1 MVNIAILGFGVIGS
15 GVADIISQNYEL
27 IKKHVIDDINIKYI
41 VDLRDFKGHKLES
54 KFTKDFKV
62 VLNDPDVSV
71 VIEMIGGSHPA
82 YDFSLAALNAGKSVI
97 TSNKEVVANF
107 GHELIAAADANNVK
121 YMFEASV
128 GGGIPIIR
136 PISTSLA
143 GNEIYEITG
152 ILNGTSNYIL
162 TQMELHNKS
171 MADALKEAQEKGY
184 AEADPSADIEGFDT
198 CRKICILAGLAFGKL
213 IPTSF
218 VSVKGISDITL
229 EDIENAK
236 AENCAIKLLGR
247 AVKLDTGKIHVS
259 VAPYKV
265 RKDNPLANI
274 NDVYNGILVRGDSFG
289 DVMFYGKGAGSL
301 PTASA
306 VLSDLI
312 EIIKYKSNDN
322 NVKQL
327 NWIYDTDGESYEPAL
342 PLDKSEESKIF
353 LGTELAK
360 K

>member
-27 IKKHVIDDINIKYI
+27 IKKHVLEDINIKYI
-41 VDLRDFKGHKLES
+41 VDLREFKGHKLES
-54 KFTKDFKV
+54 RFTKDFKV
-62 VLNDPDVSV
+62 VLNDPEVSV
-71 VIEMIGGSHPA
+71 VIEMIGGSRPA
-82 YDFSLAALNAGKSVI
+82 YDFSLAALNAGKHVI

-107 GHELIAAADANNVK
+107 GHELIEAADKNNVK

-136 PISTSLA
+136 PLSSSLV
-143 GNEIYEITG
+143 GNEIYEISG

-162 TQMELHNKS
+162 TQMETQNKS
-171 MADALKEAQEKGY
+171 LDEALAEAQQKGY
-184 AEADPSADIEGFDT
+184 AEANPSADIDGFDT

-213 IPTSF
+213 IPISF
-218 VSVKGISDITL
+218 VSVRGIRDITS
-229 EDIENAK
+229 EDIAKAK
-236 AENCAIKLLGR
+236 AENFVIRVIGR
-247 AVKLDTGKIHVS
+247 AVKLDDGKVYIS

-274 NDVYNGILVRGDSFG
+274 NDVYNGILVRGDTFG

-312 EIIKYKSNDN
+312 DIIKHRDN
-322 NVKQL
+322 HVKQL
-327 NWIYDTDGESYEPAL
+327 NWIYDTDGADYEPVL
-342 PLDKSEESKIF
+342 PLDKLEDTKNF
-353 LGTELAK
+353 LGTELEK